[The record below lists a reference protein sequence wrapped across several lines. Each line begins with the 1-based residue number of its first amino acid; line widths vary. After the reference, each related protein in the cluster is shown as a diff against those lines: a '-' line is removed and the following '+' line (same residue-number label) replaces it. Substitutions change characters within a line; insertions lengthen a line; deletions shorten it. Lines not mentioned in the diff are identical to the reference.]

1 MPGCLMIDL
10 VEQRNVLLSMDGYIS
25 SEFFILVSIA
35 KGIKSLPPETLF
47 FLKAISLINFR

>member
-1 MPGCLMIDL
+1 MIDL